1 MAVCEYLKQPLKAY
15 GNPTPGNAK
24 DRAQKM
30 DSSFRRFYYKGGSPN
45 GSSDNFP

>member
-1 MAVCEYLKQPLKAY
+1 MVACEYLKQLLKARS
-15 GNPTPGNAK
+15 NLTPDNAK
-24 DRAQKM
+24 GGAQKM